1 MKKERIFWGLFLIFG
16 AVFLIVSKL
25 GLVEGIGFWTVIGTI
40 FFGCILLSSLIKLR
54 FT

>member
-25 GLVEGIGFWTVIGTI
+25 GLVEGIGFWTVTG
-40 FFGCILLSSLIKLR
+40 FLSIPPLAHPSNM
-54 FT
+54 

>member
-16 AVFLIVSKL
+16 AGFLIVSKL

-40 FFGCILLSSLIKLR
+40 FIGCNILSSLINLR
-54 FT
+54 YT